1 MAKYTKKQQEELM
14 KNKYTFKVQKDRI
27 FFTKEFKQLFWTK
40 YQAGVSPRK
49 AIEELGY
56 DLKYFNQN
64 QIDNLVQHLR
74 KKSIAGEDFP
84 EGCSRERRPKI
95 APPPLDN
102 SEQSMQYLQHEITYL
117 RQEVEFL
124 KKVLQPE
131 KPP

>member
-1 MAKYTKKQQEELM
+1 MAKYTKKQQEELK

-40 YQAGVSPRK
+40 YQAGLTPRK
-49 AIEELGY
+49 IIKELGY
-56 DLKYFNQN
+56 DLSYFSQG
-64 QIDNLVQHLR
+64 QIDGLVQHLR
-74 KKSIAGEDFP
+74 KKTIAGEEFP
-84 EGCSRERRPKI
+84 EGYPRERRPNI
-95 APPPLDN
+95 TPPPIDN

-131 KPP
+131 MPP

>member
-1 MAKYTKKQQEELM
+1 MTKYTKKQQEELM

-27 FFTKEFKQLFWTK
+27 FFTKEFKQLFWNK

-56 DLKYFNQN
+56 DLKYFNQG

-74 KKSIAGEDFP
+74 KKSIAGEEFP
-84 EGCSRERRPKI
+84 EGYQRERRPKV

-102 SEQSMQYLQHEITYL
+102 LEQSMQYLQHEITYL

-131 KPP
+131 MPP

>member
-1 MAKYTKKQQEELM
+1 MFKTLKLLFSP
-14 KNKYTFKVQKDRI
+14 KNKDI
-27 FFTKEFKQLFWTK
+27 
-40 YQAGVSPRK
+40 RK

-74 KKSIAGEDFP
+74 KKSIAGEEFP
-84 EGCSRERRPKI
+84 EGCRRERRPKI
-95 APPPLDN
+95 EPPSLDN

-131 KPP
+131 MPP

>member
-1 MAKYTKKQQEELM
+1 MTKYTKKQQEELM

-27 FFTKEFKQLFWTK
+27 FFTKEFKQLFWNK

-49 AIEELGY
+49 AIEQLGY
-56 DLKYFNQN
+56 DLKYFNQG
-64 QIDNLVQHLR
+64 QVDNLVQHLR
-74 KKSIAGEDFP
+74 KKSIAGEEFP
-84 EGCSRERRPKI
+84 EGHKRERRPSI
-95 APPPLDN
+95 APPPIDN

-131 KPP
+131 MPP